1 MKRIKRIK
9 IVNTLW
15 KLLIMMLGRYQE
27 ATPDYQ
33 KKVDYF
39 FQKCVDRAM
48 LGDSVAEFEAFVID
62 IACYKGQP
70 LSSINTVFNNY
81 LDNFDNPQ
89 EYVEQF
95 AKDLNEALA

>member
-1 MKRIKRIK
+1 MMMSK
-9 IVNTLW
+9 IAIMLW
-15 KLLIMMLGRYQE
+15 QYHE

-62 IACYKGQP
+62 IACYKCQP
-70 LSSINTVFNNY
+70 LFSIFDA
-81 LDNFDNPQ
+81 LDNYDYPQ

-95 AKDLNEALA
+95 AKDLSEALA